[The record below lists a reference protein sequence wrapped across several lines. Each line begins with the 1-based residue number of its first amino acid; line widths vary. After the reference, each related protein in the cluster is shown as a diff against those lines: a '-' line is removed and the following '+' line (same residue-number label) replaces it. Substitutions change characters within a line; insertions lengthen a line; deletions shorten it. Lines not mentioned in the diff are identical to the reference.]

1 MGGRLLDRAEAARV
15 LAGSERT
22 IRRLGRAGHLTEV
35 RVFDRAIRIDADS
48 IAAHIAARRVV
59 HGSEGSD
66 AA

>member
-1 MGGRLLDRAEAARV
+1 MEQAAGPCRAARM
-15 LAGSERT
+15 LAVSERT

-35 RVFDRAIRIDADS
+35 RVSDGAIRIDADS

-59 HGSEGSD
+59 RGSEGRD